1 MQVKEKILMVSC
13 DGMGKGGVQA
23 VIMNIVRNLNQNYN
37 FDIVLFTKEK
47 RFYEAEFESLG
58 GKIFRIPKPS
68 ETRFPFKR
76 YDYFFRG
83 PYYYFKL
90 LEILKNNGP
99 YTAIHCHNNF
109 EAGICL
115 KAAKKA
121 KIPVRIS
128 HQHTICSNSGRLK
141 KFYDKILF
149 QKIKK
154 YSTKRIGC
162 SEETCKTWFSNL
174 ESKVIN
180 NPYDSSR
187 FDPEKYPFTVSN
199 EPVLTQVASFSENKN
214 QLFSLSV
221 VNEIKKK
228 FPSVK
233 LNLIGFDGGDGYLS
247 KIKKR
252 IKELDLESNV
262 TIHPSDADSPKIL
275 NDSTAFIFP
284 SKKEG
289 FGIVLIEAQ
298 AMGVR
303 CYASDSVPKTTNC
316 GGVDFLP
323 LNGGE
328 KLWAEKII
336 YDFQNANSVRNQY
349 DCEPFALESVMQE
362 YKKVYRG
369 E

>member
-1 MQVKEKILMVSC
+1 MREKILMVSC

-23 VIMNIVRNLNQNYN
+23 VIMNTVRNLNQKYN
-37 FDIVLFTKEK
+37 FDIVLFTKDK

-68 ETRFPFKR
+68 ETGFPFKR

-90 LEILKNNGP
+90 LKILKNNGP

-141 KFYDKILF
+141 KIYDKIYLK
-149 QKIKK
+149 KIKK
-154 YSTKRIGC
+154 YSTHRLGC
-162 SEETCKTWFSNL
+162 SEETCRSWFGNANAI
-174 ESKVIN
+174 VVN
-180 NPYDSSR
+180 NSYDDNCFDSS
-187 FDPEKYPFTVSN
+187 KYSFKVFK
-199 EPVLTQVASFSENKN
+199 EPILTQIASFSENKN

-228 FPSVK
+228 YPTVK
-233 LNLIGFDGGDGYLS
+233 LNLIGFDGGTGYLS
-247 KIKKR
+247 KIENS
-252 IKELDLESNV
+252 IMALGLESNII
-262 TIHPSDADSPKIL
+262 IHPSDADSPKIL
-275 NDSTAFIFP
+275 NESNAFIFP
-284 SKKEG
+284 SQKEG

-303 CYASDSVPKTTNC
+303 CYTSDSVPKSTNC
-316 GGVDFLP
+316 GGVEYLS
-323 LNGGE
+323 LN
-328 KLWAEKII
+328 LSPSIWADKII
-336 YDFQNANSVRNQY
+336 SDFEKYSHIRNSYV
-349 DCEPFALESVMQE
+349 CEEFALKNVIEK
-362 YKKVYRG
+362 YKKIYRG
-369 E
+369 K